1 MTKVA
6 LVTGAGSGVGQAAAK
21 SLGRAGYKVALI
33 GRRREALE
41 ETAAMLK
48 ALGAE
53 SVVLPTDITDPA
65 QVRAAFDATVKAFGR
80 LDVVFNNAGV
90 NAPGIPL
97 EDLSFEQWK
106 SVVDTNLTGVFLGI
120 QESFRIMKAQKPM
133 GGRIINNGSIS
144 AHAPRPNSAPYTAT
158 KHAVTGLT
166 KSASLDGRKYDI
178 ACGQIDIGN
187 AGTEMAFRMA
197 KGVPQA
203 DGEIRVEPLMEVDQV
218 GEAVLHM
225 ANLPLATN
233 IQFMTIMAT
242 KMPFVGRG

>member
-21 SLGRAGYKVALI
+21 SLGRGGYKVALI

-48 ALGAE
+48 AIGAE

-120 QESFRIMKAQKPM
+120 QESPCAAPEFRALHRNKACSDWP
-133 GGRIINNGSIS
+133 
-144 AHAPRPNSAPYTAT
+144 H
-158 KHAVTGLT
+158 
-166 KSASLDGRKYDI
+166 
-178 ACGQIDIGN
+178 
-187 AGTEMAFRMA
+187 
-197 KGVPQA
+197 
-203 DGEIRVEPLMEVDQV
+203 QV
-218 GEAVLHM
+218 R
-225 ANLPLATN
+225 LA
-233 IQFMTIMAT
+233 
-242 KMPFVGRG
+242 